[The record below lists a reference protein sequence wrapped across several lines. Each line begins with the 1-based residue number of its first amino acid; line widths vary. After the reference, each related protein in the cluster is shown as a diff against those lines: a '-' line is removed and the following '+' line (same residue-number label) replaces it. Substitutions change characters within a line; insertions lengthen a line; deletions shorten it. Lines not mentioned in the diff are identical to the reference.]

1 MSNNNKKMN
10 ESEKK
15 LEDRV
20 IKVCEII
27 QARYL
32 FYERCRSHNLYT
44 PDSENLRDMIRN
56 ILINTKK
63 DVKYF
68 YEIEP
73 TFIKKVDEYITNYYE
88 TTPDMIDDVNEGDY

>member
-44 PDSENLRDMIRN
+44 PCLLGAVVLTDQLACPSHLDDPLYPIIQFDSPRTLVDFCNFQTCHLK
-56 ILINTKK
+56 IL
-63 DVKYF
+63 
-68 YEIEP
+68 
-73 TFIKKVDEYITNYYE
+73 
-88 TTPDMIDDVNEGDY
+88 